1 MELHRCTV
9 IDAKEQAEKQKET
22 PVPTAKLLAPP
33 FLCPAP
39 SLVQHIIFQTIC
51 AWKPEFGLSLPT
63 SVLPF
68 LCHSSN
74 YLSTATIG
82 SSEVSLVHFQ
92 EGKGG
97 YSHLQAAS
105 PKKPLQKSPIY
116 WNFAFDC
123 PC

>member
-68 LCHSSN
+68 LWGAWLTAATHSLCMFFYEN
-74 YLSTATIG
+74 
-82 SSEVSLVHFQ
+82 
-92 EGKGG
+92 
-97 YSHLQAAS
+97 
-105 PKKPLQKSPIY
+105 
-116 WNFAFDC
+116 
-123 PC
+123 